1 MIAYHFCSS
10 SLKPEINKFF
20 SPLPLFLYHLYCSY
34 NKLLLKL
41 IGKSILNFDDS
52 SVFQLFVYGDPKYY
66 FRANVCKIRTDSDIW
81 RKGFYCFFFCYMKE
95 FEGKTYFPKQ
105 CLKIQHGENMAILQ
119 KTTRIRKINFCSF
132 LFLRSNIFKRQIV
145 HRDLFCFPNIR
156 LYVVDFMETHKI

>member
-52 SVFQLFVYGDPKYY
+52 SVFQLFLYGDPKYY

-81 RKGFYCFFFCYMKE
+81 RKGFYCFFFVTWKNSR
-95 FEGKTYFPKQ
+95 GKLIFQNNVWKFNMV
-105 CLKIQHGENMAILQ
+105 KIWPFYKRPPELGKSVLLI
-119 KTTRIRKINFCSF
+119 F
-132 LFLRSNIFKRQIV
+132 LFLRSNIFKRQIF
-145 HRDLFCFPNIR
+145 HRDLFCFPDIR
-156 LYVVDFMETHKI
+156 LYVVDFMEIHKI